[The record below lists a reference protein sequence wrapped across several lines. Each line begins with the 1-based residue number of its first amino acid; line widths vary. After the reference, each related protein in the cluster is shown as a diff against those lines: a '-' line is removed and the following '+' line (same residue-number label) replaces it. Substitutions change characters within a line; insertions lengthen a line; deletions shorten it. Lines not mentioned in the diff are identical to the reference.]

1 MRDRLRNIAGYIQKG
16 RWRKFII
23 AGVFA
28 LAVTVFTSYAL
39 IRPAITME
47 QNSTADEAAML
58 TQTSFTDPDLPE
70 VTVSGMLPKGGGV
83 SVTEVKGDQLTELET
98 KLREKIRA
106 ERPGVLFVADSAYDI
121 EIHDDQG
128 KVFEPDEYDGS
139 VTVSVKKDGTK
150 DGSEILVAREAK
162 KGGFEEPVR
171 VEVGDGKIEY
181 EADHFSKMINGVEY
195 YEFSGL
201 TVRPLVEYTYV
212 GRNFEF
218 TADFLL
224 EDLQHANFYGE
235 IPYDEVLVDYA
246 DTHGVVTLD
255 GRQAGTYQVVVDGGK
270 AYLCIS
276 LLPEYAQGSAGSGS
290 ILAEAE
296 AIGSGELDYGE
307 EVLEIRKPEEEEF
320 DKLSISKDYTDR
332 GLVTTGEHRGD
343 FYVTYEIRLKNN
355 GEETVSGLTV
365 YDIPQYLDTYK
376 RESQYGFYDD
386 GELKIFGL
394 LYPYTISGGGYTMT
408 MGSGSQFSTDPDKQ
422 GYFSVP
428 NVSVEP
434 GEEIVWQY
442 TVYLSKEDAKSL
454 DAYERWAN
462 WKNYAGFRNDANKGK
477 EVSENVGYT
486 PDTKPMT
493 KVGVIPSEDGNH
505 MEWTI
510 SLETKGY
517 YDASG
522 SYISDR
528 LNRYV
533 TSDDLQYIID
543 NSGNERPYVYVF
555 KNGQK
560 QEPRVYLTWQWVND
574 ATTLTSGDPTVIYY
588 DDNGNFRWFTAKYN
602 DANYGYELHY
612 WTTFNRDWLSADS
625 INQAASNFS
634 DQTLPGIDGEYE
646 TNVSL
651 VKRLEQYDNASH
663 TANWTIEMPVML
675 TGDTQMWIADQLP
688 NTFLNPAYD
697 NLRDTMDFMNSIVKG
712 QSPDGNLLLV
722 DDSRSG
728 RNSAGVSITAC
739 QRYYEFDSVA
749 DFEAFTGIQVE
760 VTGNKTADEVLCGT
774 GKLGFY
780 LDTLVG
786 SDGKPLGGGW
796 MIYPNAITD
805 GNTYIDATGEMMGG
819 IKYFFPRGEYTVRF
833 NYTTNTPPSTDKEET
848 NINRTLIWGVS
859 PAGNE
864 FYLTARDAYYM
875 APADLTT
882 RVDKR
887 IAKVETREDGKMLIT
902 YMALVDNRSVKYT
915 LNNIVYTEGYKDFLS
930 GLPEGSAKLVTGDPN
945 TKDGVTIYKVPVT
958 YDTNDPTG
966 WSMTKAS
973 SLEDLTD
980 PSKGFIEV
988 KDPLEDGA
996 YWGGITRERLD
1007 ENGFMFRVYNQTN
1020 LINAIYQYARTGRDD
1035 GTGWFQV
1042 LHNTFDFAP
1051 GASINWT
1058 DAVHTKFD
1066 KMTKSSYYF
1075 VYTVEVDEEDLSNA
1089 DVLRN
1094 TIVTYGG
1101 PNNTPTG
1108 RAYQDYAVKIN
1119 DLRKTIT
1126 EKPSAAND
1134 YTVSFQLDVRM
1145 TEELRRLQ
1153 NFTITDKLSDN
1164 LEFDVQSLK
1173 IYRINSNGTETLIPS
1188 GDNNGGEHYTSM
1200 YTDHNLVIAMDKGNG
1215 DWARQYAVRY
1225 GAFITDY
1232 DGRVHYENEAR
1243 IPEGSNVP
1251 HITEGDIYVKRAE
1264 VEVTNLRV
1272 NIYKYDG
1279 NNTAQALENAKFKLL
1294 QLKTEY
1300 RNQLKELANQPDTTQ
1315 EDIDN
1320 YLNGLPDSCWTQF
1333 DNEKTTAADGT
1344 ASFGTYRD
1352 DHGESHSIL
1361 FNEVYKLQETTPPP
1375 GYSATQIKNRYF
1387 MFYTTTYPSYQ
1398 NVEGVEDYIRSFVPE
1413 TALLLIP
1420 NYKTSFRVY
1429 KTSSTD
1435 TTKRLTDVRF
1445 ELFSN
1450 AACTE
1455 HISGYD
1461 YPHGQQT
1468 AAGYIYFPDI
1478 PVPAQGTVQYYL
1490 KEIKAPKNYLLNAK
1504 RVFVVNVSAEGQLTF
1519 EEKVNENGT
1528 LRDLREGETPSVID
1542 STGIGITIA
1551 NEPNMTD
1558 FEFNKQWLFAGAEQ
1572 EWPDDVVKI
1581 TVTLQRSCTNGEG
1594 QVVTESVT
1602 FDVTPKM
1609 TGSIDL
1615 STISGSQIS
1624 GTLVQVESQPNI
1636 YTYKI
1641 TELDDYYTSGD
1652 EPIQW
1657 TYSISEATVD
1667 GYLPPKYIKQ
1677 GESQPAGGATS
1688 VGDCGT
1694 IQNNAVTAILP
1705 NAGGHEAIVTTIG
1718 VVLLILA
1725 AVCMIFIR
1733 LRRSR
1738 ERGTK

>member
-1 MRDRLRNIAGYIQKG
+1 MRNRLRNIVGYIKKG
-16 RWRKFII
+16 RWRWYTI
-23 AGVFA
+23 AGCFA
-28 LAVTVFTSYAL
+28 LAVTIFTSYAL

-47 QNSTADEAAML
+47 QKSTADEAAML

-83 SVTEVKGDQLTELET
+83 SVTEVKGNQLTELEA

-139 VTVSVKKDGTK
+139 VTVSVKKDGAK

-195 YEFSGL
+195 YEFSSL
-201 TVRPLVEYTYV
+201 TARPRVNQTYV
-212 GRNFEF
+212 GQNFEF
-218 TADFLL
+218 SADFQF
-224 EDLQHANFYGE
+224 EDLHHANFYGE
-235 IPYDEVLVDYA
+235 IPYDSVLVDYA
-246 DTHGVVTLD
+246 ATHGDVTLD
-255 GRQAGTYQVVVDGGK
+255 GRKAGTYQVVVDGGK

-276 LLPEYAQGSAGSGS
+276 LLPAYAQGSAGRGT
-290 ILAEAE
+290 IVAEAK
-296 AIGSGELDYGE
+296 AIKSGELHFDD
-307 EVLEIRKPEEEEF
+307 EVLVISDPKDEKY
-320 DKLSISKDYTDR
+320 DKLSITKDYTDR
-332 GLVTTGEHRGD
+332 GPVTSGEHRGD
-343 FYVTYEIRLKNN
+343 FYITYEIRLKNN

-365 YDIPQYLDTYK
+365 YDIPQYLDTK
-376 RESQYGFYDD
+376 TRESQYGFYDE
-386 GELKIFGL
+386 GQLKIFSL
-394 LYPYTISGGGYTMT
+394 LYPDNISGGGYTMT
-408 MGSGSQFSTDPDKQ
+408 IGSGSQFSSEAEKQ

-428 NVSVEP
+428 NVSVAP
-434 GEEIVWQY
+434 GQEIVWQY
-442 TVYLSKEDAKSL
+442 TVYLSKEDAQRL

-462 WKNYAGFRNDANKGK
+462 WKNYAGFKPNDNKGK
-477 EVSENVGYT
+477 EVSKDVNYS
-486 PDTKPMT
+486 PDTTPLK

-560 QEPRVYLTWQWVND
+560 QEPRVYLTWQRVID
-574 ATTLTSGDPTVIYY
+574 ATARTTGNPTVIYY
-588 DDNGNFRWFTAKYN
+588 DDNGNFRWFSEQKN

-612 WTTFNRDWLSADS
+612 WTTFNRDWLSADA

-634 DQTLPGIDGEYE
+634 DQTMPGIDGEYE

-651 VKRLEQYDNASH
+651 VKRLEEYDNANH

-697 NLRDTMDFMNSIVKG
+697 YLRDTMDFMNSIVKG
-712 QSPDGNLLLV
+712 QSPDGNLLLT
-722 DDSRSG
+722 DDSLTG

-760 VTGNKTADEVLCGT
+760 VTGNKTAKEVFCGT

-780 LDTLVG
+780 ADAVVG
-786 SDGKPLGGGW
+786 PDGKPMGGGW
-796 MIYPNAITD
+796 MIYPNAVSGPSTR
-805 GNTYIDATGEMMGG
+805 IDAAGEQMSG
-819 IKYFFPRGEYTVRF
+819 IEYFFPRGEYTVRF
-833 NYTTNTPPSTDKEET
+833 NYTTNTPLSTDKEET

-887 IAKVETREDGKMLIT
+887 IAKVETREDGKVLIT

-915 LNNIVYTEGYKDFLS
+915 LNNIVYRESYEDFLS
-930 GLPEGSAKLVTGDPN
+930 GLPEGSARMVTGDPT

-958 YDTNDPTG
+958 YDPNDPTG

-980 PSKGFIEV
+980 SSKGFIEV
-988 KDPLEDGA
+988 KDPLDSGA

-1007 ENGFMFRVYNQTN
+1007 ENGFMFRVYNQPI
-1020 LINAIYQYARTGRDD
+1020 LLNAIYQYARTGRDD

-1051 GASINWT
+1051 GASINWS
-1058 DAVHTKFD
+1058 DATHTQFD

-1101 PNNTPTG
+1101 PNDSPTG

-1145 TEELRRLQ
+1145 TEALRRLQ

-1173 IYRINSNGTETLIPS
+1173 IYRINSDGTETLIPS

-1200 YTDHNLVIAMDKGNG
+1200 YTDHNLVIAMDKGND
-1215 DWARQYAVRY
+1215 DWSHQYAVRY
-1225 GAFITDY
+1225 DAFITDY

-1251 HITEGDIYVKRAE
+1251 HITEGDVYVKRAE

-1279 NNTAQALENAKFKLL
+1279 NNTAQALGNAKFKLL

-1300 RNQLKELANQPDTTQ
+1300 RNQLKELANQPGTTQ
-1315 EDIDN
+1315 ADIDN
-1320 YLNGLPDSCWTQF
+1320 YLNSLQDNCWTQF
-1333 DNEKTTAADGT
+1333 DDEKTTAADGT
-1344 ASFGTYRD
+1344 ATFGTYRD
-1352 DHGESHSIL
+1352 NHGESHSIL

-1413 TALLLIP
+1413 TAMLLIP

-1490 KEIKAPKNYLLNAK
+1490 KEIQAPKNYLLNAK

-1528 LRDLREGETPSVID
+1528 LRGLREGETPSVID

-1551 NEPNMTD
+1551 NEPNITE

-1572 EWPDDVVKI
+1572 EWPDDVEKI
-1581 TVTLQRSCTNGEG
+1581 TVTLQRTCKTGDG
-1594 QVVTESVT
+1594 QDVIETVT

-1624 GTLVQVESQPNI
+1624 GTLVQLESQPNI
-1636 YTYKI
+1636 YTYQIK
-1641 TELDDYYTSGD
+1641 ELDEYYTSGD
-1652 EPIQW
+1652 EPIKW

-1667 GYLPPKYIKQ
+1667 GYLPPKYIKK
-1677 GESQPAGGATS
+1677 GESQPTGGATS